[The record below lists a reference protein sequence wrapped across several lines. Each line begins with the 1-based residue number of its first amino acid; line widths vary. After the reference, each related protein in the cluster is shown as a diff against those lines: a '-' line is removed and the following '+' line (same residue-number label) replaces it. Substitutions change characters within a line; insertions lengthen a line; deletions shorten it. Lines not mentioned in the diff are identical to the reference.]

1 MTVPLPS
8 QTVHLMTRL
17 DVRRVLRDMRRS
29 EGRNVRELELYTTD
43 DLRHLYQTKG
53 NDLIRLRDGLVSRA
67 QLVAEILRR
76 GRRDRTGVSSAVGS
90 DRDRPGRGGH
100 RRRRGMALGQE
111 IAYRPA
117 RLRRCAA
124 RTAACWG
131 RPPSVCRPGICERRQ
146 TEACPPRRSESRTSS
161 EMPRLPAWRR
171 QLHSS
176 GPPSAP
182 APAPEPGQ

>member
-67 QLVAEILRR
+67 N
-76 GRRDRTGVSSAVGS
+76 SS
-90 DRDRPGRGGH
+90 PK
-100 RRRRGMALGQE
+100 
-111 IAYRPA
+111 
-117 RLRRCAA
+117 
-124 RTAACWG
+124 
-131 RPPSVCRPGICERRQ
+131 
-146 TEACPPRRSESRTSS
+146 
-161 EMPRLPAWRR
+161 
-171 QLHSS
+171 SS
-176 GPPSAP
+176 GA
-182 APAPEPGQ
+182 AGGTGLGIVCCRQ

>member
-111 IAYRPA
+111 IAVPA
-117 RLRRCAA
+117 RAPPALCGENCCVLGTATQRLPPRDL
-124 RTAACWG
+124 RTAADRG
-131 RPPSVCRPGICERRQ
+131 V
-146 TEACPPRRSESRTSS
+146 
-161 EMPRLPAWRR
+161 PASPQRK
-171 QLHSS
+171 
-176 GPPSAP
+176 PNFF
-182 APAPEPGQ
+182 